1 MRKVL
6 IAGNWKMNGTASE
19 AAALLAGLS
28 GVLQNRAEMLICPPF
43 TALSAA
49 RPVAEAAGISL
60 GAQNVYPEAK
70 GAFTGEISP
79 AMLLEAGCTYCIV
92 GHSERRQI
100 LGETNAFINRKVRAL
115 LDAGI
120 TPILCVGETKAE
132 RAAEKTEAVVGEEI
146 ECGTAGLSE
155 AEAARLVIAYEP
167 IWAIGTGESATAQDA
182 ERVCSF
188 IRSCIRAK
196 FGAAAEETRIL
207 YGGSVTAENASDF
220 LKEEDIDGALVG
232 GASLKAD
239 SFISIYQKAGED

>member
-19 AAALLAGLS
+19 AAALLSGLS
-28 GVLQNRAEMLICPPF
+28 GVSKNQVEMLICPPF

-49 RPVAEAAGISL
+49 KPVAEAAGMSL
-60 GAQNVYPEAK
+60 GAQNVYPEKK

-79 AMLLEAGCTYCIV
+79 AMLREAGCAYCIV

-100 LGETNAFINRKVRAL
+100 LGETNDFVNRKVRAL
-115 LDAGI
+115 FEAGI
-120 TPILCVGETKAE
+120 TPILCVGETKEE
-132 RAAEKTEAVVGEEI
+132 READRMEAVIGEEI
-146 ECGTAGLSE
+146 KCGTEGLSE

-167 IWAIGTGESATAQDA
+167 IWAIGTGRSATAEDA
-182 ERVCSF
+182 EAACRF
-188 IRSCIRAK
+188 IRSRVRGR

-207 YGGSVTAENASDF
+207 YGGSVTAENISDF

-232 GASLKAD
+232 GASLTAD

>member
-19 AAALLAGLS
+19 AAALLSGLS
-28 GVLQNRAEMLICPPF
+28 GVSKNQAEMLICPPF

-49 RPVAEAAGISL
+49 KPVAEAAGMSL
-60 GAQNVYPEAK
+60 GAQNVYPEKK

-79 AMLLEAGCTYCIV
+79 AMLCEAGCAYCIV

-100 LGETNAFINRKVRAL
+100 LGETNDLVNRKVRAL
-115 LDAGI
+115 FEAGI
-120 TPILCVGETKAE
+120 TPILCVGETKEE
-132 RAAEKTEAVVGEEI
+132 REAGRMEAVIGEEI
-146 ECGTAGLSE
+146 KCGTAGLSE

-167 IWAIGTGESATAQDA
+167 IWAIGTGRSATAEDA
-182 ERVCSF
+182 EAACRF
-188 IRSCIRAK
+188 IRSRVRGR

-207 YGGSVTAENASDF
+207 YGGSVTADNISDF
-220 LKEEDIDGALVG
+220 LEEEDIDGALVG
-232 GASLKAD
+232 GASLTAD

>member
-19 AAALLAGLS
+19 AAALLSGLS
-28 GVLQNRAEMLICPPF
+28 GVSKNQAEMLICPPF

-49 RPVAEAAGISL
+49 KPVAEAAGMSL
-60 GAQNVYPEAK
+60 GAQNVYPEKK

-79 AMLLEAGCTYCIV
+79 VMLCEAGCTYCIV

-100 LGETNAFINRKVRAL
+100 LGETNDFVNCKVRAL
-115 LDAGI
+115 FEAGI
-120 TPILCVGETKAE
+120 TPILCVGETKEE
-132 RAAEKTEAVVGEEI
+132 REAGRMEAVISEEI

-155 AEAARLVIAYEP
+155 TEAARLVIAYEP
-167 IWAIGTGESATAQDA
+167 IWAIGTGRSATAEDA
-182 ERVCSF
+182 EAACRF
-188 IRSCIRAK
+188 IRSRVRGR

-207 YGGSVTAENASDF
+207 YGGSVTADNISDF

-232 GASLKAD
+232 GASLTAD